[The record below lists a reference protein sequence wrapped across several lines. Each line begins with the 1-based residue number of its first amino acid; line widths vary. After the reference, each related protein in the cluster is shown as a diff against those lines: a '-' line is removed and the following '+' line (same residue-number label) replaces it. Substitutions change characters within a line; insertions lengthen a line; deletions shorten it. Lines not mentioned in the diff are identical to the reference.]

1 VAILNQHSSLIEI
14 LLRQTT
20 IDLKIKNNSGQ
31 TPFATALMHKNNNA
45 TCLILKKDPN
55 AAEQVNK
62 KNNLKKKK
70 LSNDYIDKLYFKV
83 DNKGRNFLHIAV
95 QNSDIETVLSLISVN
110 VNINSRV
117 KDNQSKTGL
126 HLAAEAGSEM
136 IIRNLV
142 RIAKEILHTIFILSF
157 VLIKSY

>member
-1 VAILNQHSSLIEI
+1 MPNTQKGSERGRTSN
-14 LLRQTT
+14 
-20 IDLKIKNNSGQ
+20 LKI
-31 TPFATALMHKNNNA
+31 
-45 TCLILKKDPN
+45 IY
-55 AAEQVNK
+55 
-62 KNNLKKKK
+62 KKKR
-70 LSNDYIDKLYFKV
+70 LSNNYIDKLYFDKV

-117 KDNQSKTGL
+117 KDSQSKTGL

-142 RIAKEILHTIFILSF
+142 SISQKEVRAFSSF
-157 VLIKSY
+157 F